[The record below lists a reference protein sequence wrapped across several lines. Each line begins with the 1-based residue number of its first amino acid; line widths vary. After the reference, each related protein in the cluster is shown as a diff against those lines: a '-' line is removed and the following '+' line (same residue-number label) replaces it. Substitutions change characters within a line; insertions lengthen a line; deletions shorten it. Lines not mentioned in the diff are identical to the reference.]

1 MHLTIDTQENLS
13 SAFTSGCCSGNLPLH
28 TDEEIAQ
35 RHRRCRLKPS
45 WLMAV
50 GKATAVHACILVFF
64 LLLHTQIQRV
74 FPPEETIYVH
84 FAVEP
89 VSTEHLNQPPDGS
102 QPPQPP
108 VIFRAASAPLKPV
121 PAKIVTPQ
129 KPAIQSSTRA
139 QAPKQIAL
147 NQSPSADQAGDTDDG
162 RDGSKASPPH
172 FAANASSSQPASPD
186 ATIMAKPAYS
196 HNSHP
201 EYPSIARRRGLEG
214 TVLLEILVKEDGSA
228 DAIRVESSSS
238 HQILDEAAVAAA
250 GKWRFIPGS
259 VNGKPIAMRI
269 NVPVSFHLS
278 GG

>member
-50 GKATAVHACILVFF
+50 GKATAVHTCVLVFF
-64 LLLHTQIQRV
+64 FMLQTQIQRA
-74 FPPEETIYVH
+74 FPPEDTICVH
-84 FAVEP
+84 LAEEP
-89 VSTEHLNQPPDGS
+89 ASTDNLNQSPDGS
-102 QPPQPP
+102 QPPQPL
-108 VIFRAASAPLKPV
+108 VIFQAAPAPLKPV
-121 PAKIVTPQ
+121 PAKLITPQ
-129 KPAIQSSTRA
+129 KPAIQASTRV
-139 QAPKQIAL
+139 QASKQP
-147 NQSPSADQAGDTDDG
+147 SPLADQAGDTGDG
-162 RDGSKASPPH
+162 RDSSEASSPH
-172 FAANASSSQPASPD
+172 FAANTSSSQPASPD

-196 HNSHP
+196 HNSQP